1 MTTHFDRPYVDT
13 PVGDEIAARQAA
25 VVAAETFGLAA
36 PELLRVGMNALY
48 RCGDVVLRVGRPT
61 VDPVAGLAVA
71 NCLTGLGIPV
81 VEPARS
87 SACVVDDLAVTAWR
101 LVEPVDRPVDWVTVG
116 RIVRRIHE
124 LDPTEL
130 PTEYPIPSP
139 TTFPWWDFDR
149 LLEETD
155 DLLDRRAQ
163 AGLVAAVERNRGWGE
178 FEDVVVC
185 HGDVH
190 PGNVLMSDDGPLLL
204 DWDLLCLAPAGWDH
218 AMLLTLAE
226 RWGGDAA
233 VYPSFAAGYGV
244 SLAADPTTR
253 RFAELR
259 NVAATLMRVRAG
271 RSDSTARHEAD
282 RRLMFWRGEPDA
294 PAWRAQ

>member
-1 MTTHFDRPYVDT
+1 MTKHFDRPYVDT
-13 PVGDEIAARQAA
+13 PIGDEVSARGAAI
-25 VVAAETFGLAA
+25 VAADVFGLPA
-36 PELLRVGMNALY
+36 PEVLRVGMNALY

-61 VDPVAGLAVA
+61 VDPVSGLVLA
-71 NCLTGLGIPV
+71 NRLIEIGIPV
-81 VEPARS
+81 VEPARP
-87 SACVVDDLAVTAWR
+87 SAYVVDGLAVTAWR
-101 LVEPVDRPVDWVTVG
+101 FVGPIDRPVDWVAVG

-124 LDPTEL
+124 LDPTDL
-130 PTEYPIPSP
+130 PADYPVPSP
-139 TTFPWWDFDR
+139 ATFPWWDFDR

-163 AGLVAAVERNRGWGE
+163 AGLVAAVERNRGWDSFNE
-178 FEDVVVC
+178 VVVC

-190 PGNVLMSDDGPLLL
+190 PGNILMSDDGPLLL
-204 DWDLLCLAPAGWDH
+204 DWDLMCFAPAGWDH

-226 RWGGDAA
+226 RWGGDPA
-233 VYPSFAAGYGV
+233 VYPSFGEGYGA
-244 SLAADPTTR
+244 SLAAEPATR

-271 RSDSTARHEAD
+271 RLDPVAREEAH
-282 RRLMFWRGEPDA
+282 RRLKFWRGEPDA